1 MDTITRSNAMNLKF
15 QKILL
20 DSQKEMVADMAIL
33 KISSKKTFEKS
44 GLSSKSDMALN
55 KSSDQDKGASEKG
68 FPIIKPSTK
77 PPHKAHYKENLVKEP
92 EKIENELE
100 NTKKIKHFN
109 EETHKKE
116 EESDEKI
123 EEKIEEQVKN
133 PQINQNNG
141 NLPINNAPK
150 PFVARAVPPNF
161 SSKKQPQPFRGG
173 NPFVSQSQINAKKE
187 EIFSTGNSS
196 GV

>member
-1 MDTITRSNAMNLKF
+1 MNLKF

-20 DSQKEMVADMAIL
+20 DSQKEIVADIAIL
-33 KISSKKTFEKS
+33 KNSSKKTFEKS
-44 GLSSKSDMALN
+44 GISSKSDMTLN
-55 KSSDQDKGASEKG
+55 KSLDQDKGASEKG
-68 FPIIKPSTK
+68 FPIIKPTSK

-92 EKIENELE
+92 EKVENELE
-100 NTKKIKHFN
+100 NTNTKKLKNFN
-109 EETHKKE
+109 EVTQKKE

-123 EEKIEEQVKN
+123 EEKLEESVKN
-133 PQINQNNG
+133 PLINQNNG

-150 PFVARAVPPNF
+150 PFVSRAVPPNF

-173 NPFVSQSQINAKKE
+173 NPFVSQSQPNTKKE
-187 EIFSTGNSS
+187 ETFAIANSS